1 MLEEEKDPEKATARQ
16 LMAILASGNRVKA
29 LRQLFV
35 PALVVHGLADPLLP
49 KAAGMEIAKN
59 IRGARFLGIEGMGHD
74 LPPAHIDEI
83 ARAVA
88 AHCYGAG
95 PDFSAK

>member
-1 MLEEEKDPEKATARQ
+1 
-16 LMAILASGNRVKA
+16 
-29 LRQLFV
+29 
-35 PALVVHGLADPLLP
+35 
-49 KAAGMEIAKN
+49 MEIAKN
-59 IRGARFLGIEGMGHD
+59 IRGARFLGIEAWGTD
-74 LPPAHIDEI
+74 LPMPHIDEI